1 MYSVTK
7 TLLKSQWC
15 TGTTYKS
22 ISISNMKLSQHD
34 LTLLVL
40 IIDRYLKSLQLP
52 TLYPE
57 HLSEYRPVLEKLRA
71 TFQEIVIVH
80 RPVQLS
86 LTMLD
91 VIALDEAVEGFTRIC
106 ERSRPFPQ
114 GAHIALI
121 KLNQFRQELA
131 EMKVPPIH

>member
-1 MYSVTK
+1 
-7 TLLKSQWC
+7 
-15 TGTTYKS
+15 
-22 ISISNMKLSQHD
+22 MKLSQHD

-71 TFQEIVIVH
+71 TFQEIVIAH

-86 LTMLD
+86 PTMLD

-106 ERSRPFPQ
+106 ERSRPSAQ
-114 GAHIALI
+114 GTQIALV
-121 KLNQFRQELA
+121 KLNQLRQELA